1 MQTDA
6 FEAAL
11 SPRVTAAQ
19 MQLGPAIPGQEIS
32 EADLQTL
39 GLPRGSRWG
48 GVSKATAATD
58 LPQRESVPP
67 PGFPAPFQ
75 GRAANLGPPAHRIGL
90 PRWVRP
96 CDDMMLADAHEKEL
110 TNKQAYHRSDNI
122 EMPSLGQMSGPAR
135 CGKDQRPT

>member
-48 GVSKATAATD
+48 GVSKATAAAD

-67 PGFPAPFQ
+67 PGFPAPQQELVYPAPMPFQ
-75 GRAANLGPPAHRIGL
+75 GRAANLGPPAHRIGW
-90 PRWVRP
+90 PRYRWVRP
-96 CDDMMLADAHEKEL
+96 CDDMMHKK
-110 TNKQAYHRSDNI
+110 N
-122 EMPSLGQMSGPAR
+122 
-135 CGKDQRPT
+135 

>member
-6 FEAAL
+6 FEADL

-48 GVSKATAATD
+48 GVSKATAAAD

-67 PGFPAPFQ
+67 PGFPAPQQELVYPAPMPFQ

-90 PRWVRP
+90 PRYRWVRP
-96 CDDMMLADAHEKEL
+96 CDNMMHTKKNGPTSKHTIDL
-110 TNKQAYHRSDNI
+110 T
-122 EMPSLGQMSGPAR
+122 
-135 CGKDQRPT
+135 T

>member
-39 GLPRGSRWG
+39 GL
-48 GVSKATAATD
+48 ATLGLAY
-58 LPQRESVPP
+58 
-67 PGFPAPFQ
+67 PA
-75 GRAANLGPPAHRIGL
+75 G
-90 PRWVRP
+90 
-96 CDDMMLADAHEKEL
+96 
-110 TNKQAYHRSDNI
+110 
-122 EMPSLGQMSGPAR
+122 
-135 CGKDQRPT
+135 